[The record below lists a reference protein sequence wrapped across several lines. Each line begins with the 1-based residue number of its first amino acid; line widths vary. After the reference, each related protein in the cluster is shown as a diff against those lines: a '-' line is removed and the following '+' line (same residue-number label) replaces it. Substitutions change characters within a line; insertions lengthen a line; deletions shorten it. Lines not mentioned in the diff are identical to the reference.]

1 MMIIAKKCDICGKLY
16 EIYNVVKDADN
27 VNGLMYL
34 NIDAKGDYYKHVVI
48 DCCPKC
54 MKSIKK
60 HIDMLHNA
68 GLENK
73 VVSSDDI

>member
-1 MMIIAKKCDICGKLY
+1 MAIAKKCDICGKLY
-16 EIYNVVKDADN
+16 EIYNVVKDVDN

-34 NIDAKGDYYKHVVI
+34 NIDAKGNYYSHGRI

-54 MKSIKK
+54 MKSIKN
-60 HIDMLHNA
+60 HIDMLRNA